1 MNKLRFNLEDISQII
16 IGSFAL
22 CVPISFSQE
31 AWEIA
36 KTLPNLNLFLL
47 ILLTLFFLGF
57 YSYQSIFQTNIKKRI
72 PIFIFRIFI
81 AYFIT
86 IIVVGLTLLALDKL
100 PLLTDAYLAIKRV
113 IIISMPASIGAI
125 IVDSLDKE

>member
-57 YSYQSIFQTNIKKRI
+57 YSYQSIFQTNIKKE
-72 PIFIFRIFI
+72 FLFLFLE
-81 AYFIT
+81 F
-86 IIVVGLTLLALDKL
+86 L
-100 PLLTDAYLAIKRV
+100 
-113 IIISMPASIGAI
+113 
-125 IVDSLDKE
+125 

>member
-47 ILLTLFFLGF
+47 ILLTLFF
-57 YSYQSIFQTNIKKRI
+57 
-72 PIFIFRIFI
+72 
-81 AYFIT
+81 
-86 IIVVGLTLLALDKL
+86 
-100 PLLTDAYLAIKRV
+100 
-113 IIISMPASIGAI
+113 
-125 IVDSLDKE
+125 

>member
-31 AWEIA
+31 SWEIA